1 MPSFSAGFDSSAP
14 ADTYGDYAVDHGHAD
29 NEAYQSSGGAGQ
41 PDRAP
46 AYGWCAFCRN
56 FTYCDLWRGACGACG
71 ACGECRWRWQ
81 HYPETMPAGLAAYRA
96 EMPGA
101 CSREA
106 CAGTSC
112 PVHG

>member
-1 MPSFSAGFDSSAP
+1 MRGFSAFDSSAP
-14 ADTYGDYAVDHGHAD
+14 ADTFGDYAVDHGHAN
-29 NEAYQSSGGAGQ
+29 NEAYQASGGASWL
-41 PDRAP
+41 DRA
-46 AYGWCAFCRN
+46 AGDYGWCEFCPA
-56 FTYCDLWRGACGACG
+56 FTYSDLWRG

-101 CSREA
+101 CSRDA

-112 PVHG
+112 PAYG